1 MNITIIP
8 FYLLPLHSGGIMNNR
23 LQSAGF
29 VLLLLNYFSLKK
41 PVWGVRELARYIDK
55 SPSVVQRGFNI
66 LEEQGFL
73 QKNKNKEYLLGLRC
87 IELGHLANNTR
98 QFSQLATDYLRPLSE
113 KTHETVFIYRR
124 YDDIAICNFILESDH
139 FIRFTSTEGEA
150 LSLHEAPF
158 TQVILGSMNTLYIQD
173 YLIRHNLQ
181 DDLILKTKLQHYANE
196 GYAYSKEAYL
206 AGTQGLSVPIFSFEK
221 GVLGSLCIAASSQ
234 SKDLTEYYPLLKS
247 TASQLSA
254 IF

>member
-1 MNITIIP
+1 
-8 FYLLPLHSGGIMNNR
+8 MNNR

-29 VLLLLNYFSLKK
+29 VLTLLDYFSINK
-41 PVWGVRELARYIDK
+41 PIWGVRELARHLDK

-87 IELGHLANNTR
+87 IEIGHLANNTR
-98 QFSQLATDYLRPLSE
+98 QFSQLASDYLRPLAD
-113 KTHETVFIYRR
+113 KTHETIFIYRR
-124 YDDIAICNFILESDH
+124 YNDIAICNFILESDH
-139 FIRFTSTEGEA
+139 LIRFTSKEGEA

-158 TQVILGSMNTLYIQD
+158 TQIILSSMDISYID
-173 YLIRHNLQ
+173 EYLSKHNLQ
-181 DDLILKTKLQHYANE
+181 NNTLLKKQLSLYAEE

-234 SKDLTEYYPLLKS
+234 SKNLTEYYPLLKS
-247 TASQLSA
+247 TASKLST

>member
-1 MNITIIP
+1 
-8 FYLLPLHSGGIMNNR
+8 MNNR

-29 VLLLLNYFSLKK
+29 VLALLDYFSISK
-41 PVWGVRELARYIDK
+41 PIWGVRELARHIDK

-87 IELGHLANNTR
+87 IEIGHLAN
-98 QFSQLATDYLRPLSE
+98 
-113 KTHETVFIYRR
+113 KTHETIFIYRR
-124 YDDIAICNFILESDH
+124 YNDIAICNFILESEH
-139 FIRFTSTEGEA
+139 LIRFTSKEGEA

-158 TQVILGSMNTLYIQD
+158 TQIILSSMDVSYID
-173 YLIRHNLQ
+173 EYLEKHDLQ
-181 DDLILKTKLQHYANE
+181 DNETLKKQLKLYSDE

-206 AGTQGLSVPIFSFEK
+206 VGTQGLSVPIFSFEK

-234 SKDLTEYYPLLKS
+234 SKNLTEYYPLLKS
-247 TASQLSA
+247 TASKLSA

>member
-1 MNITIIP
+1 
-8 FYLLPLHSGGIMNNR
+8 MNNR

-29 VLLLLNYFSLKK
+29 VLSLLNHFSLKK
-41 PVWGVRELARYIDK
+41 PVWGVRELARHIDK
-55 SPSVVQRGFNI
+55 GPSVVQRGFNI

-87 IELGHLANNTR
+87 IEVGHLANNTR
-98 QFSQLATDYLRPLSE
+98 QFSQLATDYLRPLVD
-113 KTHETVFIYRR
+113 KTHETLFIYRR
-124 YDDIAICNFILESDH
+124 YDDIAICNYILESDH

-150 LSLHEAPF
+150 LALHEAPF
-158 TQVILGSMNTLYIQD
+158 TQVILGSMDTQYINN
-173 YLIRHNLQ
+173 YLEKHHLQ
-181 DDLILKTKLQHYANE
+181 EDQILKNQLQHYADE

-234 SKDLTEYYPLLKS
+234 SKDLIEYY
-247 TASQLSA
+247 
-254 IF
+254 

>member
-1 MNITIIP
+1 
-8 FYLLPLHSGGIMNNR
+8 MNNR

-29 VLLLLNYFSLKK
+29 VLSLLNHFSLKK
-41 PVWGVRELARYIDK
+41 PVWGVRELARHIDK
-55 SPSVVQRGFNI
+55 APSVVQRGFNI

-87 IELGHLANNTR
+87 IEIGHLANNTR
-98 QFSQLATDYLRPLSE
+98 QFSQLATDYLRPLVD
-113 KTHETVFIYRR
+113 KTHETLFIYRR
-124 YDDIAICNFILESDH
+124 YGDIAICNYILESDH

-150 LSLHEAPF
+150 LALHEAPF
-158 TQVILGSMNTLYIQD
+158 TQIILGSMDTQYINN
-173 YLIRHNLQ
+173 YLEKHHLQ
-181 DDLILKTKLQHYANE
+181 EDQILKNQLQHYGDE

-234 SKDLTEYYPLLKS
+234 SKDLIEYYPLLKS

>member
-1 MNITIIP
+1 MHT
-8 FYLLPLHSGGIMNNR
+8 GGNMSNQ

-29 VLLLLNYFSLKK
+29 VLTLLDHFSIDK
-41 PVWGVRELARYIDK
+41 PIWGVRELARHIGK
-55 SPSVVQRGFNI
+55 SPSMVQRGFNL

-73 QKNKNKEYLLGLRC
+73 QKNNSKEYLLGLRC
-87 IELGHLANNTR
+87 IEIGHIANNTR
-98 QFSQLATDYLRPLSE
+98 QFSQLASDYLQPLAS
-113 KTHETVFIYRR
+113 KTHETIFIYRR
-124 YDDIAICNFILESDH
+124 YNDIAICNFILENDH
-139 FIRFTSTEGEA
+139 LIRFTSKEGEA

-158 TQVILGSMNTLYIQD
+158 TQIILSSMDVTYIED
-173 YLIRHNLQ
+173 YLLKHNLQ
-181 DDLILKTKLQHYANE
+181 NDLELKHQLKLYADE

-234 SKDLTEYYPLLKS
+234 SKNLTEYYPLLKS
-247 TASQLSA
+247 TASKLSA